1 MSKPL
6 AAARLDSSSAEGR
19 WLAELQR
26 GIPLCARPFEALA
39 RELDCAES
47 DLIDFVG
54 RCREAGLVRRF
65 GAVFDT
71 RRLGYRSVLCAAA
84 VPQGALDDAAAK
96 ITPFLGVTHCYLR
109 EAAGVPLPRTVD
121 ALRGSGTH
129 AASHPNLWFTLS
141 YPADVFDAMADE
153 IRTRLAPFSVSFLP
167 ATRRYKVDVVFGA
180 GTRAREERTEDDTVP
195 LGARD
200 RAAVAALQGDT
211 EVRSDYFAAL
221 AERAGMKEWDL
232 LSTLELWQRRG
243 RLKRIGLLLAHRT
256 AGYVANGMCCWRVEG
271 DTTGAGRAL
280 AARDEVTHCYER
292 PLSEGFPYNLFAMVH
307 ATSPEEA
314 HAQHADLHRA
324 VVAELGHE
332 PDTVMLLSTKEY
344 KKTSMTFFTSDGVG
358 VRART

>member
-1 MSKPL
+1 MT
-6 AAARLDSSSAEGR
+6 ANSAEER

-47 DLIDFVG
+47 DLLDFVA
-54 RCREAGLVRRF
+54 RCRDAGLVRRF

-71 RRLGYRSVLCAAA
+71 RRLGYRSALCAAA
-84 VPQGALDDAAAK
+84 VPPGALDGAAAR
-96 ITPFLGVTHCYLR
+96 IVPFRGVTHCYLR
-109 EAAGVPLPRTVD
+109 EPLETAGAPL
-121 ALRGSGTH
+121 
-129 AASHPNLWFTLS
+129 PNLWFTLS

-153 IRTRLAPFSVSFLP
+153 IRARLAPHAVAFLP
-167 ATRRYKVDVVFGA
+167 ASRRYKVDVVFGA
-180 GTRAREERTEDDTVP
+180 ATRARDEGTEDDAGP
-195 LGARD
+195 LDARD

-211 EVRSDYFAAL
+211 EVRPDYFAAL

-232 LSTLELWQRRG
+232 LSTLELWRRRG

-292 PLSEGFPYNLFAMVH
+292 PPAAGFPYNLFAMVH
-307 ATSPEEA
+307 ATSAEEA
-314 HAQHADLHRA
+314 RAQHAELHRILA
-324 VVAELGHE
+324 AEVGHD
-332 PDTVMLLSTKEY
+332 PATVMLLSTKEY
-344 KKTSMTFFTSDGVG
+344 KKTSMTFFVG
-358 VRART
+358 S